1 MKCVIFSAVFGM
13 DATYP
18 EIYLD
23 NWDKVILTDNP
34 DRVKAHP
41 SWTVRLVKKTHE
53 TDRKSNRYYKW
64 LSHRTFPEYDYIMYF
79 DSKSKLKYNLNTV
92 EHFMNMLCENNH
104 LALFFEHPCRNCI
117 YDELI
122 EINRL
127 RMDNP
132 QNIDYIRNMI
142 IDEGFPKKIGLTVN
156 NIFIRQNNDVK
167 LNEMLENMY
176 DTIDKHICRD
186 QVVFMFYLY
195 KTQLLQNIYT
205 VPYKEQVKLIHNPF
219 RITKVD

>member
-1 MKCVIFSAVFGM
+1 
-13 DATYP
+13 
-18 EIYLD
+18 
-23 NWDKVILTDNP
+23 
-34 DRVKAHP
+34 
-41 SWTVRLVKKTHE
+41 
-53 TDRKSNRYYKW
+53 
-64 LSHRTFPEYDYIMYF
+64 
-79 DSKSKLKYNLNTV
+79 
-92 EHFMNMLCENNH
+92 
-104 LALFFEHPCRNCI
+104 
-117 YDELI
+117 
-122 EINRL
+122 
-127 RMDNP
+127 
-132 QNIDYIRNMI
+132 MI